1 MEIPFDELWTPDEA
15 SFHLTG
21 TSDLEPNI
29 RSAILADKL
38 TAERRE
44 YNRIPRTL
52 SMSEQVDEAVRE
64 AIYGTSAKTEPTNI
78 HEYRIKPTD
87 AVEWAIAAG
96 VDIRPECLTQ
106 YHKLVTPTPT
116 KSRPPGSAGKW
127 PWGDYE
133 TPLLKILAEAVNQ
146 FCLTDDYP
154 KKDGGEIVQWI
165 RERMKQ
171 EGLPPSDTLADKI
184 ETIISPRLYSHQRQR
199 KQR

>member
-64 AIYGTSAKTEPTNI
+64 AIYGTSAKTEPTKI

-96 VDIRPECLTQ
+96 VDIRPECLSR
-106 YHKLVTPTPT
+106 YHELT
-116 KSRPPGSAGKW
+116 K
-127 PWGDYE
+127 
-133 TPLLKILAEAVNQ
+133 
-146 FCLTDDYP
+146 P
-154 KKDGGEIVQWI
+154 KKRATRSGPREATLYAVIAAMAKTLGYTPGKSLKAGQGKLKAIMVNTNLTEKTI
-165 RERMKQ
+165 REVIEQ
-171 EGLPPSDTLADKI
+171 ALHHHEDK
-184 ETIISPRLYSHQRQR
+184 
-199 KQR
+199 